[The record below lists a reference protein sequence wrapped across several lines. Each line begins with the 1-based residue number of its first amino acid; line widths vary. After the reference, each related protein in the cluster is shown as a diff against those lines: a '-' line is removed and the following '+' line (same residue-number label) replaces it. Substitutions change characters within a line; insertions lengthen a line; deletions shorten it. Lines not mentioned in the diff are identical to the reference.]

1 MTAKINGYPT
11 EEELRDRITRHL
23 RWRGT
28 DTVAL
33 LWRGYLSGLLEW
45 GMIEVHVYDNL
56 HKLLPKIGVKELDE
70 IFSGEPLSPEREAEI
85 DEYLTRKPGRLG

>member
-11 EEELRDRITRHL
+11 EEELRNRITRHL
-23 RWRGT
+23 SWRKT

-33 LWRGYLSGLLEW
+33 LWHGYLTALLEW
-45 GMIEVHVYDNL
+45 GLLEVHVLDR
-56 HKLLPKIGVKELDE
+56 LLPLLPVVGSKEIDELCLDK
-70 IFSGEPLSPEREAEI
+70 PLSPEREAEI